1 MKINAK
7 FTTEPI
13 LEDVTPMSGAQKI
26 VDADGAVICFL
37 RSGEL
42 YDLNQVYFASCKR
55 VDKATVQDA
64 VDAFTTDGKYLYH
77 NGIIEGKVKKD
88 HTTYLIIL
96 LALLLAMAITSLSIF
111 TCNVTKPTKPNFT
124 VVDVN
129 GDWGTTGSVN
139 IFGDKAIKPGDNGS
153 YVFMVNNPH
162 AVKLDCTIKFK
173 FKYEN
178 GTSLPPIK
186 YSLVSEGQTLTS
198 YKFDEGFMVYD
209 VIIDKKNSRSFRL
222 EWNWEFE
229 SGNDDT
235 DTIVGIIGDKY
246 VVSIEI
252 SAEEA

>member
-1 MKINAK
+1 MRINAK

-13 LEDVTPMSGAQKI
+13 LEDVTPMSGAQQV

-77 NGIIEGKVKKD
+77 YGIIEGKIKKD
-88 HTTYLIIL
+88 HAVFLIVL
-96 LALLLAMAITSLSIF
+96 LTALLVMASTSLGVF
-111 TCNVTKPTKPNFT
+111 ACNIQKPIKPEFT

-129 GDWGTTGSVN
+129 GAWETSANVD
-139 IFGDKAIKPGDNGS
+139 IFGKNAIKPGDKGS
-153 YVFMVNNPH
+153 YMFMINNPH
-162 AVKLDCTIKFK
+162 AVKLNCTIKFK

-178 GTSLPPIK
+178 STLLPPIK
-186 YSLVSEGQTLTS
+186 YSLASEGQTLTS
-198 YKFDEGFMVYD
+198 YKFEDGFMVYD
-209 VIIDKKNSRSFRL
+209 VIINKKNSRSFRL

-229 SGNDDT
+229 NGNDDT

-246 VVSIEI
+246 TVSIEI